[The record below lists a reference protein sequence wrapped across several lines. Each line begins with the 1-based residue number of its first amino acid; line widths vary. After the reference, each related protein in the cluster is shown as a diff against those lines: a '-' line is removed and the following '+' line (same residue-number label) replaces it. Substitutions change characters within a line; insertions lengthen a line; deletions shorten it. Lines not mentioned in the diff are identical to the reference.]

1 MFAQPAVATLSS
13 QAPFST
19 FQENSLSSQTPA
31 ELRNFLID
39 LINNIDIDR
48 LRCSTPDARLNQWK
62 KILRELCQFILTPF
76 TPPADLAWENLHEK
90 IVLIENGLIV
100 INKFCD
106 IRQDYVILF
115 DTHKMAQKII
125 ITLLAIVTSLESRL
139 FVPVPEDARYLT
151 PETLHTQARQTMTR
165 VIRCMGAV
173 TKARHANLKGTSW
186 DSLGTILGEFLS
198 VCDGMYSWCQEV
210 LLTYVV

>member
-125 ITLLAIVTSLESRL
+125 ITLLAIVTSLESRC
-139 FVPVPEDARYLT
+139 VPVEELPQHPPIFPWNKVQNTIKHRTAKIVVFLCPR
-151 PETLHTQARQTMTR
+151 TR
-165 VIRCMGAV
+165 AV
-173 TKARHANLKGTSW
+173 SITRGILPFISESTRSYCP
-186 DSLGTILGEFLS
+186 LGENLMPRVQGS
-198 VCDGMYSWCQEV
+198 RRLVS
-210 LLTYVV
+210 